1 MNASKF
7 SVKKHKKPTVD
18 TSMSTKT
25 TNGFKSNQG
34 QRAGAL
40 QLRFE
45 ELTKNEQLLV
55 TFLAKD
61 GRPVQTIVE
70 LMEGLGWNKIKGG
83 RARGSSRVRN
93 TLRRLVR
100 SQWLVHESE
109 VGDGRYRLSKNG
121 LDRLRRLNDQLKKT
135 PNAEVSTPA
144 PTETRAKV
152 EVVEQE
158 F

>member
-1 MNASKF
+1 MSDSEF
-7 SVKKHKKPTVD
+7 SVKKYDELTVAMG
-18 TSMSTKT
+18 MSTQTKT
-25 TNGFKSNQG
+25 ELSPQG

-55 TFLAKD
+55 TFLAKE
-61 GRPVQTIVE
+61 GRPVHTIVE
-70 LMEGLGWNKIKGG
+70 IMEGLNWHKIKGG

-100 SQWLVHESE
+100 SQWLNHATEI
-109 VGDGRYRLSKNG
+109 GDGQYRLSKNG

-135 PNAEVSTPA
+135 PNAEVTTPA
-144 PTETRAKV
+144 PTETRGKV

>member
-1 MNASKF
+1 MSNSEF
-7 SVKKHKKPTVD
+7 SVKKSTEPTVD
-18 TSMSTKT
+18 TNMSTQK
-25 TNGFKSNQG
+25 TNGFKSDQG

-61 GRPVQTIVE
+61 GRPVHTIVE
-70 LMEGLGWNKIKGG
+70 IMEGLGWNKIRGG

-100 SQWLVHESE
+100 SQWLVHDTEI
-109 VGDGRYRLSKNG
+109 GDGKYRLSKNG

-135 PNAEVSTPA
+135 PNAEVTTSA
-144 PTETRAKV
+144 PTERAKV

>member
-1 MNASKF
+1 M
-7 SVKKHKKPTVD
+7 D
-18 TSMSTKT
+18 MSTQK
-25 TNGFKSNQG
+25 TNGKSDQG

-55 TFLAKD
+55 VNMAQE
-61 GRPVQTIVE
+61 GRPVKTIIE
-70 LMEGLGWNKIKGG
+70 MMEMCNWHKIKGG

-100 SQWLVHESE
+100 SQWLTHDTEI
-109 VGDGRYRLSKNG
+109 GDGKYRLSKNG
-121 LDRLRRLNDQLKKT
+121 LDRLRRLNQEIKKPT
-135 PNAEVSTPA
+135 GKEIPA
-144 PTETRAKV
+144 PITDKQI
-152 EVVEQE
+152 EVVAAAEE

>member
-1 MNASKF
+1 MTDSEF
-7 SVKKHKKPTVD
+7 SVKKYDDSIVVMG
-18 TSMSTKT
+18 MSTQT
-25 TNGFKSNQG
+25 ELKSSQG

-55 TFLAKD
+55 TFMAAGEK
-61 GRPVQTIVE
+61 RPTHSIVGI
-70 LMEGLGWNKIKGG
+70 MEGLGWNKIKGG

-100 SQWLVHESE
+100 AQWLVHATEI
-109 VGDGRYRLSKNG
+109 GDGEYRLSKNG
-121 LDRLRRLNDQLKKT
+121 LDRLRRIVKDDNK
-135 PNAEVSTPA
+135 PNGKPVPA
-144 PTETRAKV
+144 PITDKQME
-152 EVVEQE
+152 VEQE